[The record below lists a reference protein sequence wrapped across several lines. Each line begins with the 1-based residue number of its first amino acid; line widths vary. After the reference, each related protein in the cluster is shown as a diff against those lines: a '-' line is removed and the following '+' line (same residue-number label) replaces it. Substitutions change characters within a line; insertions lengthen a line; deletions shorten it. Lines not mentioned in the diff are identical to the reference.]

1 MTSSLQQEVVPCYRR
16 CEAPTEPAPNERV
29 DLGAMEPM
37 KATLKFHKDGQ

>member
-16 CEAPTEPAPNERV
+16 CGAPTERV